1 MPPRKLSRPRKL
13 SYSKASLSSIPFSYA
28 SVSVG
33 SPSTPL
39 PEKLSAIS
47 GAGFTAI
54 ELGFPDL
61 LSFSSSHLG
70 KEVKE
75 DDFDSLCQAGK
86 EVKRLCGEKGLRI
99 MMLQP
104 FSNFEGWEDGSKE
117 REDAFERAAGWVRIM
132 EAVGTD
138 MLQVGSTDSP
148 SPPTTSSFNR
158 LAMDLASLADLLAP
172 HSFRLA
178 YENWCWATHAPT
190 WSSVWQIVQAAN
202 RPNIGLCLDTFQT
215 ICGEYGDPTTPSTLI
230 QSAGLQQK
238 LEHNLTASLQAL
250 QDTVPADKIY
260 VLQLSDAYRPPA
272 PFKADGENGEG
283 NEEPPGGG
291 GSKIR
296 ARAKWSHDYRPYLYS
311 GGAFTPQCVEMCKAV
326 LGTGFRGWFSVEV
339 FDGMN
344 EGGKKDMKAFC
355 QGAMESCRTLIGE
368 CAGEVSGVSE

>member
-1 MPPRKLSRPRKL
+1 MP
-13 SYSKASLSSIPFSYA
+13 YSKASLSSIPFSYA

-47 GAGFTAI
+47 SAGFTAI

-70 KEVKE
+70 RNVEE
-75 DDFDSLCQAGK
+75 DDYDSLCEAGK
-86 EVKRLCGEKGLRI
+86 EVKKLCEEKGLSI

-117 REDAFERAAGWVRIM
+117 REDAFLRASGWVRIM
-132 EAVGTD
+132 TAVGTD

-148 SPPTTSSFNR
+148 SPTTNPPSPSR
-158 LAMDLASLADLLAP
+158 LAADLASLADLLAP

-178 YENWCWATHAPT
+178 YENWCWATYAPT
-190 WSSVWQIVQAAN
+190 WSTVWDIVQLAN

-215 ICGEYGDPTTPSTLI
+215 ICGEYGDPTTTSTLI

-238 LEHNLTASLQAL
+238 LEHNLTVSLKAL
-250 QDTVPADKIY
+250 QESVPADKIY
-260 VLQLSDAYRPPA
+260 VLQLSDAYRPPM
-272 PFKADGENGEG
+272 PFKEDGEDGEG
-283 NEEPPGGG
+283 NEEPPGGDG
-291 GSKIR
+291 GTKIR
-296 ARAKWSHDYRPYLYS
+296 ARAKWSHDYRPYLYN

-326 LGTGFRGWFSVEV
+326 LGTGFSGWFSVEV
-339 FDGMN
+339 FDGRN
-344 EGGKKDMKAFC
+344 KGGEADMKAFC
-355 QGAMESCRTLIGE
+355 EGAMESCRTLIGD
-368 CAGEVSGVSE
+368 CGDAVSERTEQAE